1 MARVRGSTI
10 CRGGSQATATCNGNE
25 CHPESVEAHSKQF
38 QAVPHLDEAAAAG
51 LECLIQRWRTT
62 HNTEP
67 LSDHARLHLR
77 RALAADPGGLVARA
91 ARHATVTLDPCA
103 GGTGS
108 QHVSAE
114 HIVGYV
120 QVYPTDE
127 GSWCAESVIDPGLNA
142 LDTEAAGHAMWQ
154 AASAAENHAAPGATQ
169 LWSRFDADPVA
180 AQAAANGFT
189 VERTLV
195 RMSASVDASLTTFD
209 TWTSAV
215 TDTDAGQSV
224 AVAIEP
230 AELPTDLAD
239 LIRCN
244 RRAFAELPDQGSW
257 TERDFLERFEAD
269 WFDSAG
275 LLVARRTGSGHIG
288 GVASPAL
295 LGFHWVKLHNRHNL
309 HGHRHGNGNGNNA
322 CHAVNASPSHGEV
335 YVLAVDPEA
344 HGYGIGSQLLKA
356 GLEYL
361 RNRGVEQVELY
372 VDSANE
378 SAFRLYTHKGFAVD
392 GVERLWS
399 RLDPAPR
406 R

>member
-1 MARVRGSTI
+1 MRGTCEGINDLSR
-10 CRGGSQATATCNGNE
+10 CFPATATCNGDQ
-25 CHPESVEAHSKQF
+25 CHPEPVEHHPEQF

-77 RALAADPGGLVARA
+77 RALAADPGRLVARA
-91 ARHATVTLDPCA
+91 ARHATVTLGPRA
-103 GGTGS
+103 GGAGPIHVATG
-108 QHVSAE
+108 

-120 QVYPTDE
+120 QVYPTDA

-142 LDTEAAGHAMWQ
+142 PAAAAVAQALWQ
-154 AASAAENHAAPGATQ
+154 AATASENHAAAGAAQ

-180 AQAAANGFT
+180 AEAAANGFT

-195 RMSASVDASLTTFD
+195 RMSASVEAALTTFD
-209 TWTSAV
+209 SSTSAV
-215 TDTDAGQSV
+215 TDTGGERSV

-230 AELPTDLAD
+230 AKLPADLAD

-244 RRAFAELPDQGSW
+244 RLAFAELPDQGSW
-257 TERDFLERFEAD
+257 TERDFVERFEAD

-275 LLVARRTGSGHIG
+275 LLVARRTGSGPIDRG
-288 GVASPAL
+288 AGPAL
-295 LGFHWVKLHNRHNL
+295 LGFHWVKLHNRHNC
-309 HGHRHGNGNGNNA
+309 HGHRDGNGHG
-322 CHAVNASPSHGEV
+322 HAVNASPSHGEV

-356 GLEYL
+356 GLNYL
-361 RNRGVEQVELY
+361 RDSGVEQVELY
-372 VDSANE
+372 VDAANE
-378 SAFRLYTHKGFAVD
+378 SALRLYTHKGFAVD

-399 RLDPAPR
+399 RPDPAPR
-406 R
+406 Q